1 MAAKGCRWLRV
12 SVAQDFADILDLSGR
27 KRMLTKGE
35 IRVQKNGWEGGVWV
49 SIKSKKS
56 IHLRLQISI
65 RKQMLFY
72 EIVVKYY

>member
-49 SIKSKKS
+49 SIK
-56 IHLRLQISI
+56 
-65 RKQMLFY
+65 
-72 EIVVKYY
+72 